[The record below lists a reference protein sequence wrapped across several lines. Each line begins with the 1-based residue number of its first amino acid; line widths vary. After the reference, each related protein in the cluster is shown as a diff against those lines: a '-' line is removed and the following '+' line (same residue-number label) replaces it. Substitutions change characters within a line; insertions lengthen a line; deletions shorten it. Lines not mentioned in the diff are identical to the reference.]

1 MMLTLE
7 EANSLGLIFFT
18 CHKQRKRDS
27 NRPTFEHVEHGI
39 ISDMIEQRCAVS
51 PSSSPPPTRSS
62 SIVGV
67 DLHPSA
73 LALDG
78 DYRDTTVPISQAL
91 HMVRNADA
99 IIFGYESTGIPKG
112 WVQIPSRSSIDM
124 VAAMSIIL
132 NALLGV
138 EKCCWYQYRPSK
150 HKRF

>member
-1 MMLTLE
+1 
-7 EANSLGLIFFT
+7 
-18 CHKQRKRDS
+18 
-27 NRPTFEHVEHGI
+27 VEHGI
-39 ISDMIEQRCAVS
+39 ISYMIEQRYAVS
-51 PSSSPPPTRSS
+51 PSSSPPPTLSP

-112 WVQIPSRSSIDM
+112 WVQILSRSSINV

-138 EKCCWYQYRPSK
+138 EKCCWYQCIGEVNIE
-150 HKRF
+150 RF